1 MTEGPPDE
9 HERPVE
15 EPPASDGKTGRGRR
29 TRERILEQA
38 AGLIRTQGF
47 GGTSV
52 GDILAATRVP
62 KGCFYHHF
70 ESKEALGHEI
80 LGRWVDELEGRLLDY
95 LTRGD
100 GPPPLERIA
109 AALDGF
115 LTEQEQSGCR
125 GGSAF
130 GNLATELSDASETFR
145 ATLSAAFR
153 RLSDAFAMLLMKARA
168 RGELVAEAEPAAL
181 ADFLVAAIEGGIL
194 LGRVHRDPSVLASVL
209 RTAEAHLWSLRKA

>member
-1 MTEGPPDE
+1 MTQPRTAGR
-9 HERPVE
+9 RPGDD
-15 EPPASDGKTGRGRR
+15 ARGDDGRTGRGRR

-38 AGLIRTQGF
+38 AGLIRSNGF

-70 ESKEALGHEI
+70 ESKEALGHEV
-80 LGRWVDELEGRLLDY
+80 LGRWVDELQGRLLDY
-95 LTRGD
+95 LTRGE
-100 GPPPLERIA
+100 GPPPLERVA

-130 GNLATELSDASETFR
+130 GNLATELSDANEAFR
-145 ATLSAAFR
+145 APLSAAFR
-153 RLSDAFAMLLMKARA
+153 RLSAAFAALLEQARA
-168 RGELVAEAEPAAL
+168 RGELAADADPAAL
-181 ADFLVAAIEGGIL
+181 GDFLVATIEGGIL
-194 LGRVHRDPSVLASVL
+194 LGRVHRDPGVLASVL
-209 RTAEAHLWSLRKA
+209 RTAEAHVWSLRKG